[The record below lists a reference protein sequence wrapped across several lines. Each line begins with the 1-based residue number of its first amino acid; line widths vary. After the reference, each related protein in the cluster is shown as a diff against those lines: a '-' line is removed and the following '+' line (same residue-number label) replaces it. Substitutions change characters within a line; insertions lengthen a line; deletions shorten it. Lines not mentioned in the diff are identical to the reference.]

1 MRNIILFFAKHGST
15 FLFIVLELLC
25 FFLIVSYNNSQ
36 RSIYLHSSNLI
47 SGKLYEEKERFR
59 NFFRLSD
66 QLDSLQHENARLL
79 RRVLYHEGYGRS
91 ELIDTTEFN
100 YELTPAKIINQTV
113 NSRNNY
119 LTIDKGSLD
128 GISSDMGVIDKDGVI
143 GIVQNTNSQY
153 SRVLSLL
160 NSKTRISARV
170 KNKGYF
176 GNLIWK
182 TLDTE
187 RMDLEAIPT
196 HANVAVGDS
205 VVTSGY
211 STMFPP
217 NIFIG
222 TIETYNVRK
231 GASNYSI
238 VVRLNTDFSRSNHV
252 FVINN
257 TKQFLQKD
265 IEEQ

>member
-15 FLFIVLELLC
+15 FLFIVLELIC
-25 FFLIVSYNNSQ
+25 FILIVNYNNSQ
-36 RSIYLHSSNLI
+36 RSIYLHSSNVI
-47 SGKLYEEKERFR
+47 SGKLYEEKQRFR

-66 QLDSLQHENARLL
+66 QIDSLQHENARLL
-79 RRVLYHEGYGRS
+79 RRVLYHEGYGKA
-91 ELIDTTEFN
+91 ELIDTSEFN
-100 YELTPAKIINQTV
+100 YELIPAKIINQSI
-113 NSRNNY
+113 NSRNNF
-119 LTIDKGSLD
+119 LTVDKGSLD
-128 GISSDMGVIDKDGVI
+128 GIRSDMGVIDKNGVV
-143 GIVQNTNSQY
+143 GIIQHTNSQY
-153 SRVLSLL
+153 ARVLSLL

-182 TLDTE
+182 NLDTQ

-196 HANVAVGDS
+196 HANVAVGDTI
-205 VVTSGY
+205 VTSGY

-238 VVRLNTDFSRSNHV
+238 IIKLNTDFSRSSHV
-252 FVINN
+252 FVIDN
-257 TKQFLQKD
+257 KQQFLQKD
-265 IEEQ
+265 IEEE